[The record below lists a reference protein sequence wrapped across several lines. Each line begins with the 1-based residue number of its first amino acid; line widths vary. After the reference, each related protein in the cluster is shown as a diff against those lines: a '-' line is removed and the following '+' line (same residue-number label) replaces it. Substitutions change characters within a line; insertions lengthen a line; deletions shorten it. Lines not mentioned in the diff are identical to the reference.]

1 MKKAIKVLVL
11 CLLICLCI
19 GSINV
24 FADDLDIPGSGV
36 YEDFKI
42 ECTHDPVVGE
52 AFEVDL
58 HIENCDDLSNYKIKL
73 SKNIIFDESYYP
85 FEYTNRSKERLLG
98 WAGDYSA
105 PTDVGLHLIA
115 LKKGKASITISN
127 ASSGYKYTYTF
138 KVNTN
143 NLTGDTFGNSRGI
156 VYLKRVKN
164 GEWIGLSKL
173 SKKVINYAIKT
184 KSLTK
189 ALKKYNTTA
198 YIYIGLLE
206 DGLPGFCGGEFQEYG
221 YYGDPDGY
229 YDINNIEDGLF
240 NGYLTYHS
248 YSDDD
253 CTTVE
258 YAYGNITGN
267 AVCIVDNYA
276 SD

>member
-1 MKKAIKVLVL
+1 MKKAIRVLVL

-19 GSINV
+19 DSINV
-24 FADDLDIPGSGV
+24 FADEFSIPVV
-36 YEDFKI
+36 YEDFKM
-42 ECTHDPVVGE
+42 ECKYDPVVGE
-52 AFEVDL
+52 AFEVNLD
-58 HIENCDDLSNYKIKL
+58 IEDCDDLSNYKIKL

-85 FEYTNRSKERLLG
+85 FEYTNRSKERLLD
-98 WAGDYSA
+98 WAYDCSA
-105 PTDVGLHLIA
+105 PTTHVGLHLIA

-138 KVNTN
+138 KVKAN
-143 NLTGDTFGNSRGI
+143 NFTGDFDNYRGI
-156 VYLKRVKN
+156 IYLKRVKN

-240 NGYLTYHS
+240 NGYLTHHS

-258 YAYGNITGN
+258 YAYGNITDN
-267 AVCIVDNYA
+267 AVCIVNNYD